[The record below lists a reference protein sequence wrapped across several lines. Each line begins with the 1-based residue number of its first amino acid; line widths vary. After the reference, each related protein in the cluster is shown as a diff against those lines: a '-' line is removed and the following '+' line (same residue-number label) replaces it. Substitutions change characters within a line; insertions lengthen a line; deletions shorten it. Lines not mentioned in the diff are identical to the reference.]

1 MRRHTLYT
9 IGIFLIAIIVT
20 VAGFFLRD
28 IERIALNYW
37 AFGFLLFSLVLSL
50 VSLITIKDNVF
61 YNAAVIS
68 AVWLYQIAII
78 ATMFF
83 VKSFSEAVN
92 KFILMEIAINALFFI
107 VAILIIASSK
117 YVHDSNAKT
126 FEKLNNGDYN
136 TPKRGGF

>member
-1 MRRHTLYT
+1 MRRNTLYT
-9 IGIFLIAIIVT
+9 IGVFLIAIVVT
-20 VAGFFLRD
+20 VAGFFLLD

-50 VSLITIKDNVF
+50 LSLITIKGSVF
-61 YNAAVIS
+61 YNAAVIG
-68 AVWLYQIAII
+68 AVWLYQIVVI

-83 VKSFSEAVN
+83 VKIFSEAVN
-92 KFILMEIAINALFFI
+92 KFVLMEITINALFFI
-107 VAILIIASSK
+107 AAILIIASSR
-117 YVHDSNAKT
+117 YVHDSDAKT

>member
-1 MRRHTLYT
+1 MRRNTLYT
-9 IGIFLIAIIVT
+9 IGVFLIAIVVT
-20 VAGFFLRD
+20 VAGFFLLD

-50 VSLITIKDNVF
+50 ILLITIQDSVF
-61 YNAAVIS
+61 YNAAVVS
-68 AVWLYQIAII
+68 AVWLYQIAVI

-92 KFILMEIAINALFFI
+92 KFVLMEITINALFFI
-107 VAILIIASSK
+107 AAILIIASSR

-126 FEKLNNGDYN
+126 FEKLNNGNYN
-136 TPKRGGF
+136 APKRGGF